1 MATLCCR
8 LGHAGVPAGHAEELR
23 KDLEAKLKQLKA
35 IDDYVQ
41 GQMSRQASVLR
52 SGACLAPGLA
62 CTPKASTMQP
72 RRELRARSACLL
84 HLRAGGS
91 GTVSQVAARSL
102 LDGLKPPVED
112 VMQEYLER
120 RLSDSAWP
128 VLLWRARP
136 AVACLSIAAWEEA

>member
-62 CTPKASTMQP
+62 CTAKGEHNAAGKGVEGALSLLATSPC
-72 RRELRARSACLL
+72 RRERDGVAGRSPLPAGRSEAACGRHDARVPGA
-84 HLRAGGS
+84 
-91 GTVSQVAARSL
+91 
-102 LDGLKPPVED
+102 PPV
-112 VMQEYLER
+112 
-120 RLSDSAWP
+120 
-128 VLLWRARP
+128 
-136 AVACLSIAAWEEA
+136 